1 MKSRHLRN
9 DKTVQQLLYAVILL
23 LIACLDVGAED
34 SGGGRRMV
42 SFTEYLLFP
51 RIWVSVLA
59 GISGGLLLMTVKV
72 RRRVRLLA
80 LSAVFIIF
88 AVLPVFREAAGF
100 FAKLAPHP
108 SPLCAFA
115 RPVMFS
121 LQEGRLVFPPVFAG
135 VLAMIALLSIA
146 GNKLFCGWVCPI
158 GALQEVVYLASPRL
172 RKRRMLF
179 AVANSVRIGLL
190 VLFVP
195 LLLGLGMYIYGYF
208 NPFEILHWPLG
219 TDFWTLYAWAVIL
232 IVVAVS
238 LFLYRPFC
246 LIICPIG
253 ALTWFL
259 EHISIAR
266 IRLRKERCNNC
277 RVCVSKSPCSAM
289 DAILAGKRLR
299 PDCYACGACIAACP
313 ADALAFKIK

>member
-1 MKSRHLRN
+1 MKSKHCSIN
-9 DKTVQQLLYAVILL
+9 KKVQRIVFAAILL
-23 LIACLDVGAED
+23 LVESVAVGAEE
-34 SGGGRRMV
+34 GGGRRMI

-51 RIWVSVLA
+51 RIWLSVLA
-59 GISGGLLLMTVKV
+59 GMGGGLLLLTAKVKI
-72 RRRVRLLA
+72 RVRLLA
-80 LSAVFIIF
+80 LSAVFIVF

-158 GALQEVVYLASPRL
+158 GALQEIVYLASPRL
-172 RKRRMLF
+172 KKRRLLF

-190 VLFVP
+190 ILFVP
-195 LLLGLGMYIYGYF
+195 VLLGFGLYLYGYF
-208 NPFEILHWPLG
+208 NPFEILHWPAG
-219 TDFWTLYAWAVIL
+219 TDFWTLYTWAVIML
-232 IVVAVS
+232 VVVLS

-246 LIICPIG
+246 HIVCPIG

-259 EHISIAR
+259 EKTSFAR
-266 IRLRKERCNNC
+266 VRLNKEKCNNC

-289 DAILAGKRLR
+289 EAILADKRLR
-299 PDCYACGACIAACP
+299 PDCYACGTCIEVCP
-313 ADALAFKIK
+313 AGALQFKIR

>member
-1 MKSRHLRN
+1 MKSRHLRV
-9 DKTVQQLLYAVILL
+9 DKTFKHLLCAVILL
-23 LIACLDVGAED
+23 LIACADAGAED
-34 SGGGRRMV
+34 GGGRRMI

-51 RIWVSVLA
+51 RIWLSVLA
-59 GISGGLLLMTVKV
+59 GAGGWLLLRMVCIKKKA
-72 RRRVRLLA
+72 RIIYLA
-80 LSAVFIIF
+80 AVFILF
-88 AVLPVFREAAGF
+88 AVLPVFHGVEF
-100 FAKLAPHP
+100 FARLSPHP

-115 RPVMFS
+115 KPILFS
-121 LQEGRLVFPPVFAG
+121 LQEGQLTFPPVFAG

-158 GALQEVVYLASPRL
+158 GALQEIGYLCFPRL
-172 RKRRMLF
+172 KKLRVPF
-179 AVANSVRIGLL
+179 VAANSVRIGLL

-195 LLLGLGMYIYGYF
+195 ILLGFGMYIYGYF
-208 NPFEILHWPLG
+208 NPFEILHWPVG

-232 IVVAVS
+232 IVVVVA

-246 LIICPIG
+246 HIICPIG

-266 IRLRKERCNNC
+266 IRLRKETCNNC

-289 DAILAGKRLR
+289 EAILAGKRAR

-313 ADALAFKIK
+313 ADALQFRMR

>member
-1 MKSRHLRN
+1 MKSRHLRV
-9 DKTVQQLLYAVILL
+9 DKTVQQLLCAVILL
-23 LIACLDVGAED
+23 LIACLDAGAEEG
-34 SGGGRRMV
+34 GGGRRMI

-59 GISGGLLLMTVKV
+59 GAGGWLLIRMVGIKKQV
-72 RRRVRLLA
+72 RIIYLA
-80 LSAVFIIF
+80 AVFFIF
-88 AVLPVFREAAGF
+88 AVLPMFHGVEF
-100 FAKLAPHP
+100 FARLSPHP

-115 RPVMFS
+115 KPILFS
-121 LQEGRLVFPPVFAG
+121 LQEGQLIFPPVFAG

-158 GALQEVVYLASPRL
+158 GALQEIGYLCFPRL
-172 RKRRMLF
+172 KKIRIPF
-179 AVANSVRIGLL
+179 AAANSMRIGLL
-190 VLFVP
+190 ILFVP
-195 LLLGLGMYIYGYF
+195 ILLGFGMYSYGYF

-232 IVVAVS
+232 IVVVVS

-246 LIICPIG
+246 HIICPIG

-266 IRLRKERCNNC
+266 IRLRKETCNNC

-289 DAILAGKRLR
+289 EAILAGKRAR
-299 PDCYACGACIAACP
+299 PDCYACGVCVAVCP
-313 ADALAFKIK
+313 ADALQFRIR